1 MNEGVLAQENIV
13 GDPHAQGSSYITASY
28 VKYLE
33 SAGARV
39 VPIRINRTDEEYE
52 KIFNSING
60 LLLPGEGVDLQTSQ
74 FSRLSK
80 IFCDLAIKVFLTH
93 QNYFP
98 IWDMCQGL
106 QQMTVLTSNK
116 NLLTPTETKAVALPL
131 TFTPANHYPFYAV
144 QWHPEKS
151 PFEWVDKPG
160 MVHSAASVRASFY
173 TAHFFVSESD
183 LF

>member
-1 MNEGVLAQENIV
+1 MSWTEGVLAQENIV
-13 GDPHAQGSSYITASY
+13 GDPHAQGSSYIAASY

-39 VPIRINRTDEEYE
+39 VPIRINRIDEEYE

-60 LLLPGEGVDLQTSQ
+60 PTD
-74 FSRLSK
+74 
-80 IFCDLAIKVFLTH
+80 
-93 QNYFP
+93 YFP
-98 IWDMCQGL
+98 IWGMCQGL

-116 NLLTPTETKAVALPL
+116 NLLTPTETKAVALPF
-131 TFTPANHYPFYAV
+131 TFTPANRYPFYAV

-173 TAHFFVSESD
+173 TAHFFVSEADINPSSANQ
-183 LF
+183 LTSSSHQPVC